1 MFRGCGRDQG
11 FPIALDLRCN
21 HFRKRQELLEMTK
34 KTHGLGRGLDSLF
47 PGVEDGGLNIQEI
60 AIGELDPNPD
70 QPRQTFNEET
80 ISQLADSI
88 RDQGV
93 LQPLLVVPTGGGR
106 YRIVAGERRFRAGR
120 AAGLD
125 TLPCIVKDIDVI
137 HQMEIAL
144 IENLQREDLNPMEA
158 AKGINA
164 LMKQCGYTQEK
175 VSSRLGKSRPTV
187 ANLLRLL
194 TLPPEVTDMVRD
206 GLISAGHARVLA
218 GVKGA
223 EEQIRLA
230 KRAAD
235 EGLSVRQL
243 EQLAAA
249 VKGKPAV
256 KRKKAPL
263 PAELGE
269 LQEKIRMKTGLKS
282 ALTGSISKGRIVLQY
297 SSREELERLND
308 ILDQISE

>member
-1 MFRGCGRDQG
+1 
-11 FPIALDLRCN
+11 
-21 HFRKRQELLEMTK
+21 MTK

-47 PGVEDGGLNIQEI
+47 PGMEDSGLNIQEI
-60 AIGELDPNPD
+60 SIGDLDPNPD
-70 QPRQTFNEET
+70 QPRQTFNDES

-93 LQPLLVVPTGGGR
+93 LQPLLVVPSDGGR

-158 AKGINA
+158 AKGISA

-175 VSSRLGKSRPTV
+175 VSARLGKSRPTV

-194 TLPPEVTDMVRD
+194 TLPDEVTDMVRD
-206 GLISAGHARVLA
+206 DLISAGHARVLA
-218 GVKGA
+218 GVKGT

-230 KRAAD
+230 KKAAD
-235 EGLSVRQL
+235 EGMSVRQL

-249 VKGKPAV
+249 VRGKPAV

-282 ALTGSISKGRIVLQY
+282 TLNGSIAKGRIVLQY
-297 SSREELERLND
+297 NSREELERLNEL
-308 ILDQISE
+308 LDQIIEV